1 MLSSLILIFNA
12 LTISLAWSDT
22 EYLVSLD
29 GVDDDNNSGKYYR
42 WRLFPQTG
50 SGSESEP
57 WRTLSYAVQ
66 RIRTIR
72 NHNNPPGPEN
82 TATIHISGG
91 IHHLPETLQLNG
103 RDDFLTVKN
112 YRGQKVILS
121 GGFPLD
127 IQWERRGD
135 ILTGSYDG
143 DCGEMY
149 YGDFRLK
156 IETGQWSVNW
166 HLV

>member
-1 MLSSLILIFNA
+1 MM
-12 LTISLAWSDT
+12 TIT
-22 EYLVSLD
+22 QV
-29 GVDDDNNSGKYYR
+29 NNIRYYIMYECMY
-42 WRLFPQTG
+42 RLFLKIDV
-50 SGSESEP
+50 GSESDP

-82 TATIHISGG
+82 TATIYISGD
-91 IHHLPETLQLNG
+91 IHYLPETLQLNG
-103 RDDFLTVKN
+103 RDDYLTIKN

-127 IQWERRGD
+127 IDWKQQGD
-135 ILTGSYDG
+135 TLTGSYSG

-149 YGDFRLK
+149 YGDFRL
-156 IETGQWSVNW
+156 EYEP
-166 HLV
+166 